1 MQCAVRATALHACK
15 HLVQPGW
22 LDGRIPLVHT
32 WVMCR
37 AKLEDALERLQRIM
51 SAMAADAA
59 QAPPN
64 TVERAARGPGHA
76 GGGGRSRR
84 GGGGGGGGGHAL
96 AQAGG
101 RAVVRED
108 CHAAAHGQQPAPG
121 PLPEALTGLAGA
133 CTMRTGREP
142 AADFR

>member
-64 TVERAARGPGHA
+64 TVERAARGLATPAA
-76 GGGGRSRR
+76 GGVP
-84 GGGGGGGGGHAL
+84 
-96 AQAGG
+96 
-101 RAVVRED
+101 AV
-108 CHAAAHGQQPAPG
+108 AAAAEGEEGTPSPRLAD
-121 PLPEALTGLAGA
+121 ALSSGKIATRRRMASSL
-133 CTMRTGREP
+133 RPVPYPRH
-142 AADFR
+142 